1 MTQSI
6 IISICLI
13 LLIAYVFDLSAS
25 KTRIP
30 SVISFLMLG
39 WLLQQGTS
47 LFQIKLPDF
56 NFLLPV
62 LGTIGLILI
71 VLEGSLELHIDRSRV
86 PLIRKSLIL
95 SVLPLLCFTFA
106 LAGYLVYYQGVDWK
120 KAILNAVPFS
130 IISSA
135 IAIPSASGFSKS
147 LKEFVIYESSLS
159 DIFGV
164 IVFNFLAYNTVI
176 NAQAFG
182 RFGLEFLL
190 ILLVSVVAIT
200 LLSLMMSRVK
210 HHIKFVPIL
219 LLTILVY
226 SLLKEFHLPSLI
238 FILLFG
244 LFLGNLEAFGKLP
257 LMKRFSFRQLNAA
270 LPSFHEISTE
280 LAFVIRALFFILF
293 GFLLKTEEIINLQT
307 LPLAASIVGLVLLL
321 RIISLLVLSLPV
333 LPLLFVAP
341 RGLITILLFLSIPI
355 ADQIPAINSGVVIQT
370 VLLSALLMMLGLIF
384 TNGKKAV

>member
-13 LLIAYVFDLSAS
+13 LLLAYLFDISAS

-39 WLLQQGTS
+39 WLLQQSAS
-47 LFQIKLPDF
+47 LFGIKLPDF

-62 LGTIGLILI
+62 LGTVGLILI
-71 VLEGSLELHIDRSRV
+71 VLEGSLELHLDHSRV
-86 PLIRKSLIL
+86 PLIRKSLLL
-95 SVLPLLCFTFA
+95 SVLPLFCFTFA
-106 LAGYLVYYQGVDWK
+106 LAAYLVHYQGADWK
-120 KAILNAVPFS
+120 RAMLNAVPFS

-159 DIFGV
+159 DIVGV
-164 IVFNFLAYNTVI
+164 IVFNFIAYNSVI
-176 NAQAFG
+176 DAQAFG
-182 RFGLEFLL
+182 RFGLDFLV
-190 ILLVSVVAIT
+190 ILLVSVIAIT

-293 GFLLKTEEIINLQT
+293 GFLLKTEEILNLQT
-307 LPLAASIVGLVLLL
+307 LPLASAIVGLVLIL
-321 RIISLLVLSLPV
+321 RIISLLILSLPV

-341 RGLITILLFLSIPI
+341 RGLITILLFLSIPV
-355 ADQIPAINSGVVIQT
+355 ADQIPSINSGVVIQT
-370 VLLSALLMMLGLIF
+370 VLLSALIMMLGLIF

>member
-6 IISICLI
+6 IITICLI
-13 LLIAYVFDLSAS
+13 LLLAYVFDLSAS

-39 WLLQQGTS
+39 WLLQQAAS
-47 LFQIKLPDF
+47 LLQVKLPDF

-86 PLIRKSLIL
+86 PMIRKSLIL
-95 SVLPLLCFTFA
+95 SVLPLLFFTFA

-120 KAILNAVPFS
+120 RAMLNAVPFS

-219 LLTILVY
+219 LLSILVY

-321 RIISLLVLSLPV
+321 RIISLRVLSLPV

>member
-13 LLIAYVFDLSAS
+13 LLIAYLFDISAS

-30 SVISFLMLG
+30 SVISFLSLG
-39 WLLQQGTS
+39 WLLQQAAF
-47 LFQIKLPDF
+47 LFGVKLPNF

-62 LGTIGLILI
+62 LGTVGLILI
-71 VLEGSLELHIDRSRV
+71 VLEGSLELQIDRSRI

-95 SVLPLLCFTFA
+95 SVVPLFIFIFS
-106 LAGYLVYYQGVDWK
+106 LAGYLVQYEGVSWK
-120 KAILNAVPFS
+120 LALLNAVPLS

-135 IAIPSASGFSKS
+135 IAIPSASGLSKS
-147 LKEFVIYESSLS
+147 NKEFVIYESSLS
-159 DIFGV
+159 DIIGV
-164 IVFNFLAYNTVI
+164 IVFNFLAYNAVI
-176 NAQAFG
+176 DGVAFG
-182 RFGLEFLL
+182 RFGLEFLI
-190 ILLVSVVAIT
+190 ILVVSVVAIT
-200 LLSLMMSRVK
+200 LLSLMMSHVK

-226 SLLKEFHLPSLI
+226 ALLKEFHLPSLI

-257 LMKRFSFRQLNAA
+257 VMKRFSFRQLQSA
-270 LPSFHEISTE
+270 LPSFHEISIE

-293 GFLLKTEEIINLQT
+293 GFLLKTEEVINLNT
-307 LPLAASIVGLVLLL
+307 LPLAGGIIGLVFIL
-321 RIISLLVLSLPV
+321 RLISLKLLSLPI

-341 RGLITILLFLSIPI
+341 RGLITILLFLSIP
-355 ADQIPAINSGVVIQT
+355 ATDLIPAINSGVIIQT
-370 VLLSALLMMLGLIF
+370 VLLSAIIMMLGLIF
-384 TNGKKAV
+384 TGSKKTT